1 MCIIIAKDKGVEPL
15 DMGYFERAWDH
26 NGDGG
31 GIVWKSPENED
42 AHVQKGFMKKED
54 MIEKLKEINTKD
66 NSFIAHFRIRS
77 VGEKCA
83 ENTHPFV
90 MNRVTFAHNGT
101 ITSLQPLE
109 GKTDSETFGL
119 AFLKNRSMK
128 WIKENQLLLELALG
142 SSKFA
147 IMDNKSGEILI
158 LNKEKGKEQD
168 GAWFSNGSADK
179 PLITTT
185 PSNTSLRDY
194 DDYDYDWGLS
204 RYYSGRDKGF
214 IKARAFFGTKSFTES
229 FAVWSKDKGCW
240 IYTSSDRPVSCY
252 PYDEELCVGRNGMWK
267 FKPSIR
273 PKDYGFDKY
282 HYKHKAPEFKML
294 GTFQHKLNNA
304 LKLYHD
310 AEFDYSEERKD
321 AEQDLSAMNIVLDSA
336 RRFVA
341 DGVKLNQD
349 NLECFILSNVMM
361 TSWASSQK
369 QNEYQ
374 YFIEILEDYICELCE
389 GTDLDIA

>member
-15 DMGYFERAWDH
+15 DAGYFERAWNH

-31 GIVWKSPENED
+31 GIVWKSPDNED

-54 MIEKLKEINTKD
+54 MLEKLKEINTKE

-77 VGEKCA
+77 VGDKTA

-168 GAWFSNGSADK
+168 GAWFSNSSADK
-179 PLITTT
+179 PT
-185 PSNTSLRDY
+185 PVPARSNIYDY
-194 DDYDYDWGLS
+194 SDYDYS
-204 RYYSGRDKGF
+204 RYYKGANDVGF

-229 FAVWSKDKGCW
+229 FGEWSKEEGCW
-240 IYTSSDRPVSCY
+240 IYTSSKNHISCY
-252 PYDEELCVGRNGMWK
+252 PFDDNLCIGRNGLWK
-267 FKPSIR
+267 FDKAIR
-273 PKDYGFDKY
+273 PIGFDFEQK
-282 HYKHKAPEFKML
+282 HYQHKAPEFKMI
-294 GTFQHKLNNA
+294 GNFQRKLQKA
-304 LKLYHD
+304 LAFYHQSKFDYNEERSD
-310 AEFDYSEERKD
+310 AEKD
-321 AEQDLSAMNIVLDSA
+321 LCAMNIVLDSA
-336 RRFVA
+336 RRFIA
-341 DGVKLNQD
+341 DAVELNQD
-349 NLECFILSNVMM
+349 NLTTFVLSNVML
-361 TSWASSQK
+361 SGWSGQYQK
-369 QNEYQ
+369 QTYEY
-374 YFIEILEDYICELCE
+374 FVELLEEYIVELTE
-389 GTDLDIA
+389 GQPVLLV